1 MADRFSKEGL
11 SFDDVLLV
19 PRRSSVLP
27 READVS
33 TLLTRQIRLNIPLL
47 SAPMDMVT
55 ESELAIALAREGGM
69 GIIHRNMSIEEQAK
83 EVDRVK
89 RSESGMIID
98 PVTLPPEATV
108 RQALE
113 LMSHY
118 RISGLP
124 ITRDGKLIGILTNR
138 DLRFE
143 TELDKPVSEAMTSA
157 NLVTAPIGTT
167 LEQAREILHRHR
179 IEKLPVVDEDRTL
192 YGLITIKD
200 IEKIAKYPLACKD
213 ELGRLRVGAAVGASE
228 EALERAAACIEKGCD
243 VICMD
248 TSHAH
253 AEGVLKMLEKLREAF
268 PDVALIGGNVGT
280 TEAARDV
287 IAVGVDAVKVGIGPG
302 SICTTRVVTGAGVPQ
317 ITAIVDS
324 AAAAKPHGIPVIADG
339 GIKYSGD
346 ITKALAAGA
355 DSVMVGSLFAGTEE
369 SPGDTVLYM
378 GRTYKEYRGMGSIGA
393 MAERATVRDR
403 YFQDH
408 VETETKLV
416 PEGVEGRVPYKGP
429 VAGVVHQLMGGL
441 KAGMGFCGCRTI
453 PELQSTSEFIRISGA
468 GLAESH
474 PHGVAITEEPPNYQV
489 PR

>member
-1 MADRFSKEGL
+1 MADRFEKDGL

-27 READVS
+27 RDADI
-33 TLLTRQIRLNIPLL
+33 TTRLTASIRLNIPLL
-47 SAPMDMVT
+47 SAPMDLVT

-69 GIIHRNMSIEEQAK
+69 GVIHRNMSIEDQAR

-98 PVTLPPEATV
+98 PVTLPPDATV
-108 RQALE
+108 RHALD
-113 LMSHY
+113 LMRHY

-124 ITRDGKLIGILTNR
+124 ITQEGKLIGILTNR

-143 TELDKPVSEAMTSA
+143 TDLDRKVSEVMTSA
-157 NLVTAPIGTT
+157 NLVTAPVGTT
-167 LEQAREILHRHR
+167 LDQAARILHEHR
-179 IEKLPVVDEDRTL
+179 IEKLPVVDEDLNLR
-192 YGLITIKD
+192 GLITIKD
-200 IEKIAKYPLACKD
+200 IEKIAKYPNACKD

-228 EALERAAACIEKGCD
+228 ETIERAAALIEKGVD
-243 VICMD
+243 ALFMD

-253 AEGVLKMLEKLREAF
+253 SEGVLRMLERLREAF
-268 PDVALIGGNVGT
+268 PDTALIGGNVGT
-280 TEAARDV
+280 KEAAEDV
-287 IAVGVDAVKVGIGPG
+287 IKVGVNAIKVGIGPG

-324 AAAAKPHGIPVIADG
+324 YEAAKRYDVPVIADG

-355 DSVMVGSLFAGTEE
+355 DCVMVGSLLAGTEE
-369 SPGDTVLYM
+369 SPGETVLFM
-378 GRTYKEYRGMGSIGA
+378 GRTYKEYRGMGSIAA
-393 MAERATVRDR
+393 MKERAAVRDR
-403 YFQDH
+403 YFQEH

-416 PEGVEGRVPYKGP
+416 PEGIEGRVPYKGP

-441 KAGMGFCGCRTI
+441 RAGMGFCGCRTI
-453 PELQSTSEFIRISGA
+453 AELHEKAEFIRISSA